1 MLERNLVTSLL
12 LYESIRTT
20 KKRAKVVQPTV
31 DRLINYAKSHPPHV
45 AVRYAN
51 RIVTDKNASRKIMEV
66 YCSRYADRA
75 SGLSRIIPVGARK
88 GDGAEIVDI
97 VLIDAVIGKPQEEE
111 VKKPAKKKEAP
122 KEEKKETVA
131 AKAEAQEKKKPA
143 AKKKA
148 STTKKK
154 S

>member
-88 GDGAEIVDI
+88 GDGAELVDI

-111 VKKPAKKKEAP
+111 VKKPAKRKEATKEAVAKKAEV
-122 KEEKKETVA
+122 KEE
-131 AKAEAQEKKKPA
+131 KKPA
-143 AKKKA
+143 AKKRP